1 MTLEYKL
8 LPEDADVF
16 TVLWKSSDPETVTVN
31 EAGKIYALK
40 AGRALITATSLD
52 GEKQAVCNVTVK
64 ENTDTLKYKQI
75 FKESFGNADVW
86 EGDTDCLLSDGMTV
100 NYSGETKTIKSKEMF
115 FLGNEF
121 VLTVGY
127 QVSGNEGR
135 KYNTYSSVSFADIEL
150 RIFDNASKIE
160 LLQNSKII
168 GRYEGLPTSDS
179 SAYSLKYKNGEISVT
194 KGGEKIISAAVQIH
208 LARRAYQR
216 EPVAAAR
223 DHGGSGIQRR
233 SGITRQYPAP

>member
-1 MTLEYKL
+1 
-8 LPEDADVF
+8 
-16 TVLWKSSDPETVTVN
+16 
-31 EAGKIYALK
+31 
-40 AGRALITATSLD
+40 
-52 GEKQAVCNVTVK
+52 
-64 ENTDTLKYKQI
+64 
-75 FKESFGNADVW
+75 
-86 EGDTDCLLSDGMTV
+86 MTV
-100 NYSGETKTIKSKEMF
+100 NYSGEAKTIKSKEMF
-115 FLGNEF
+115 SLGNEF

-194 KGGEKIISAAVQIH
+194 KGGEKIISAAVQISDEKT
-208 LARRAYQR
+208 A
-216 EPVAAAR
+216 
-223 DHGGSGIQRR
+223 
-233 SGITRQYPAP
+233 ITLRNGEIYRYSVFKNIVIKIPLRHE